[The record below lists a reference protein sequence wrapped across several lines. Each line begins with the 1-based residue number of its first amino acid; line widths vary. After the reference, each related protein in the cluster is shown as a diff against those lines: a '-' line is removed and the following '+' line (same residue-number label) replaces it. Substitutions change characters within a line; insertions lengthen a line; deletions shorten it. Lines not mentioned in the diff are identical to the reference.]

1 LNDLFLRL
9 VRRDNSRTEAEI
21 QADVRQ
27 FILTA
32 PFELEET
39 DLTIVSLESAV
50 GNRQRIDVEVGST
63 VIEVKRDLRR
73 GRIKQEAIEQ
83 LAGYVD
89 HRTSQ
94 TAHRYVGVLTD
105 GTEWDCYNLVEGRL
119 QEVSMISCGTTAD
132 DLSRLIVWLE
142 GVLATARG
150 IAPTA
155 QNIETRLGATSSAY
169 ALDRASLS
177 TLYERNKMN
186 PSVQMKRT
194 LWSRLLTSAL
204 GTQFEDNDDLFI
216 EHTLLVNTGK
226 LSPIRYSGFN
236 LRLSIRLRSFRAT
249 NSTKAESTGR

>member
-39 DLTIVSLESAV
+39 DLIIVSLEAAV

-89 HRTSQ
+89 YGPPAGQ
-94 TAHRYVGVLTD
+94 
-105 GTEWDCYNLVEGRL
+105 
-119 QEVSMISCGTTAD
+119 
-132 DLSRLIVWLE
+132 SR
-142 GVLATARG
+142 R
-150 IAPTA
+150 
-155 QNIETRLGATSSAY
+155 
-169 ALDRASLS
+169 
-177 TLYERNKMN
+177 
-186 PSVQMKRT
+186 
-194 LWSRLLTSAL
+194 
-204 GTQFEDNDDLFI
+204 
-216 EHTLLVNTGK
+216 
-226 LSPIRYSGFN
+226 
-236 LRLSIRLRSFRAT
+236 
-249 NSTKAESTGR
+249 

>member
-1 LNDLFLRL
+1 M
-9 VRRDNSRTEAEI
+9 RRDNSRTEAEI

-39 DLTIVSLESAV
+39 DLTIVSLEAAV

-89 HRTSQ
+89 YRASQ

-155 QNIETRLGATSSAY
+155 
-169 ALDRASLS
+169 
-177 TLYERNKMN
+177 
-186 PSVQMKRT
+186 
-194 LWSRLLTSAL
+194 
-204 GTQFEDNDDLFI
+204 
-216 EHTLLVNTGK
+216 
-226 LSPIRYSGFN
+226 
-236 LRLSIRLRSFRAT
+236 
-249 NSTKAESTGR
+249 